1 MIDAFVARIE
11 DRLEQ
16 RGVQSEQA
24 LRRRRDHQKEMVLG
38 AMRIS
43 VPLFVVA
50 AIFTGL
56 VGVLAVCG
64 VLAVIAITAA
74 RAR

>member
-11 DRLEQ
+11 DRLEK

-24 LRRRRDHQKEMVLG
+24 LKRRRNHRKEMVLG
-38 AMRIS
+38 AMGT

-56 VGVLAVCG
+56 ARVLAVCG
-64 VLAVIAITAA
+64 MLAVIAITAA
-74 RAR
+74 RAQ